1 MSQPSPKN
9 NGNKPLGFGDLA
21 RAALNLSSRYATSSP
36 SAIKIEAEP
45 SMNNP
50 FEIALSKRRLMPSL
64 FQAAASADD
73 VRSEP
78 ASKNSRAGYARLS
91 ELMLNPRKLEAV
103 LNALGKK
110 KKSAAR

>member
-36 SAIKIEAEP
+36 PAIKTDSEP

-50 FEIALSKRRLMPSL
+50 FEITLSKRHLVPSL
-64 FQAAASADD
+64 FQTAARAEDMEAH
-73 VRSEP
+73 P
-78 ASKNSRAGYARLS
+78 ALKNHSTRYTRLA
-91 ELMLNPRKLEAV
+91 ERMLNPRKLEAV